1 MTRLLTICILAV
13 SLQGCAV
20 GGLGLMLAATG
31 TGLAAGAGVDHT
43 LSGITY
49 KTFSVSRNQLRFAT
63 LKTLHRMDMKVTT
76 DKRTKALHIIEAVAL
91 DRIIEIELE
100 PLTRRTTRMR
110 VVANQGQIFFKDS
123 ATATEIIVQ
132 TATTLDTQSA
142 RQSSKRR
149 KRKRSRSK
157 KR

>member
-1 MTRLLTICILAV
+1 
-13 SLQGCAV
+13 
-20 GGLGLMLAATG
+20 
-31 TGLAAGAGVDHT
+31 
-43 LSGITY
+43 
-49 KTFSVSRNQLRFAT
+49 
-63 LKTLHRMDMKVTT
+63 MDMKVTT

>member
-1 MTRLLTICILAV
+1 MLRILTICVLTLA
-13 SLQGCAV
+13 LQGCAI

-63 LKTLHRMDMKVTT
+63 LKSLHRMDMKVIK
-76 DKRTKALHIIEAVAL
+76 DKREKNTHLIEAKAL
-91 DRIIEIELE
+91 DRTIEIELE
-100 PLTRRTTRMR
+100 SLSRRTTRMR
-110 VVANQGQIFFKDS
+110 VVANKGQIFFKDA

-132 TATTLDTQSA
+132 TASTLDTQSA
-142 RQSSKRR
+142 R
-149 KRKRSRSK
+149 RSAPRRSK
-157 KR
+157 KKTRKKKR

>member
-1 MTRLLTICILAV
+1 MVRMITVCILTVA
-13 SLQGCAV
+13 LQGCAV

-49 KTFSVSRNQLRFAT
+49 KTFAVSRNQLRYAT
-63 LKTLHRMDMKVTT
+63 LKSLHRMDMKVVK
-76 DKRTKALHIIEAVAL
+76 DKKTKEIHSIEALAL
-91 DRIIEIELE
+91 DRKIEIELE
-100 PLTRRTTRMR
+100 RLTRRTTRMR
-110 VVANQGQIFFKDS
+110 VVANQGAIFFKDA

-132 TATTLDTQSA
+132 TAQTLDTQSA
-142 RQSSKRR
+142 RRPIKRR
-149 KRKRSRSK
+149 KRKRRKSK

>member
-1 MTRLLTICILAV
+1 
-13 SLQGCAV
+13 
-20 GGLGLMLAATG
+20 MLAATG

>member
-1 MTRLLTICILAV
+1 MKIKGKFMVRIITVCVLTVA
-13 SLQGCAV
+13 LQGCAI

-49 KTFSVSRNQLRFAT
+49 KTFAVSRNQLRFAA
-63 LKTLHRMDMKVTT
+63 LKTLHRMDMKVTK
-76 DKRTKALHIIEAVAL
+76 DKRTKELHVIEAAAL
-91 DRIIEIELE
+91 DRTIEIELE

-110 VVANQGQIFFKDS
+110 VVANQGQIFFKDA

-132 TATTLDTQSA
+132 TAATLDSQAA
-142 RQSSKRR
+142 RQQSKRR
-149 KRKRSRSK
+149 
-157 KR
+157 

>member
-1 MTRLLTICILAV
+1 MFRIVTICLLSIA
-13 SLQGCAV
+13 LQGCAL
-20 GGLGLMLAATG
+20 GGLGMMLAATG

-49 KTFSVSRNQLRFAT
+49 KTFAVSRNQLRYAV
-63 LKTLHRMDMKVTT
+63 LKTLHRMDMRITRDQREKQ
-76 DKRTKALHIIEAVAL
+76 IQYIEALAL
-91 DRIIEIELE
+91 DRTIEIELE
-100 PLTRRTTRMR
+100 QLTRRTTRMR

-132 TATTLDTQSA
+132 TAATLDTQYA
-142 RQSSKRR
+142 KTPPRR
-149 KRKRSRSK
+149 RSTRKRSK

>member
-1 MTRLLTICILAV
+1 MIRLVTICILAV
-13 SLQGCAV
+13 SLQGCAI

-49 KTFSVSRNQLRFAT
+49 KTFSVSRSQLRFAT

-76 DKRTKALHIIEAVAL
+76 DQKTKDLHIIEAVAL

-142 RQSSKRR
+142 RQSSQRR
-149 KRKRSRSK
+149 SKSK

>member
-1 MTRLLTICILAV
+1 
-13 SLQGCAV
+13 
-20 GGLGLMLAATG
+20 MLAATG

-49 KTFSVSRNQLRFAT
+49 KTFSVSRNELRFAT

-76 DKRTKALHIIEAVAL
+76 DKRLKNLHTIEAVAL
-91 DRIIEIELE
+91 DRVIEIELE
-100 PLTRRTTRMR
+100 PLSRRTTRMR

-149 KRKRSRSK
+149 SKRK